1 MSFDKNK
8 IYISFLNEI
17 KKLLTDKVDEI
28 EPDECIKIICDQF
41 PFKIK
46 TDELYNIYM
55 EKLDSILEQ
64 YKEISTIEPLMMV
77 GLVCSILEEN
87 KDLVIK

>member
-1 MSFDKNK
+1 MIVDKKK
-8 IYISFLNEI
+8 IYISFLDEI
-17 KKLLTDKVDEI
+17 KKLLKERVNEI

-55 EKLDSILEQ
+55 EKLDVILEQ
-64 YKEISTIEPLMMV
+64 YKEISTIEPIMMV
-77 GLVCSILEEN
+77 GLVCSILDEN

>member
-87 KDLVIK
+87 KD